1 MIESRDFNQL
11 IDIVELVM
19 GIVVSSEEREDYIG
33 KILDLDQRT

>member
-19 GIVVSSEEREDYIG
+19 GIVVSSEERDDYIG